1 MGSNTPGAASSAA
14 DFWLPKPSKIE
25 IWRGLRAIFGE
36 SGGVLGSLR
45 ASWGCFG
52 RALGESWHVQ
62 GRLGGVLGLSWG
74 VLGRFW
80 EGFGMSWEP
89 SGNLLAVFLEDFLHF
104 TQFTRIV
111 KNLGKPMVFH

>member
-1 MGSNTPGAASSAA
+1 MKNRY
-14 DFWLPKPSKIE
+14 FWFPKPSKIE
-25 IWRGLRAIFGE
+25 IWRGLRAVFGE
-36 SGGVLGSLR
+36 SGGILGSLR

>member
-1 MGSNTPGAASSAA
+1 M
-14 DFWLPKPSKIE
+14 
-25 IWRGLRAIFGE
+25 
-36 SGGVLGSLR
+36 GSLR

-89 SGNLLAVFLEDFLHF
+89 SGSLLAVFLEDFLYFKQCLAIHENS
-104 TQFTRIV
+104 
-111 KNLGKPMVFH
+111 KKPRKTNGFSLIFEVPGGFWGSEN